1 MVGDG
6 AVPAEPERAGVDWV
20 LPTDPDTRPDLEL
33 VVTPG
38 NDVGGQRLFWY
49 FRSPHPTVGDGSFVA
64 ADLPVTVATTVRQL
78 LNGVED
84 RTTLDDLPYYLRGV
98 GRLPDFLG
106 GPIFLG
112 GWMESGSAFD
122 DLDAARLKTNISV
135 GTIAETLV
143 GPVLLGG
150 SFDFGGAW
158 RYYIGI
164 GRLF

>member
-1 MVGDG
+1 MT
-6 AVPAEPERAGVDWV
+6 AG
-20 LPTDPDTRPDLEL
+20 
-33 VVTPG
+33 
-38 NDVGGQRLFWY
+38 
-49 FRSPHPTVGDGSFVA
+49 
-64 ADLPVTVATTVRQL
+64 
-78 LNGVED
+78 
-84 RTTLDDLPYYLRGV
+84 YLRGV

-122 DLDAARLKTNISV
+122 DLDAAQLKTNISV

>member
-1 MVGDG
+1 MSFTRREWLAAAG
-6 AVPAEPERAGVDWV
+6 ATLVASRAYGAG
-20 LPTDPDTRPDLEL
+20 RP
-33 VVTPG
+33 
-38 NDVGGQRLFWY
+38 
-49 FRSPHPTVGDGSFVA
+49 
-64 ADLPVTVATTVRQL
+64 VR
-78 LNGVED
+78 
-84 RTTLDDLPYYLRGV
+84 
-98 GRLPDFLG
+98 LG

-122 DLDAARLKTNISV
+122 DLDAAQLKTNISV